1 MGSLLRRAIG
11 SRFAAVGFQEA
22 SPCAMVRIGRWALRR
37 INSQSVG
44 LPCPRFTEGQEFIVE
59 YGRQPKDFCGWAW
72 NDIHKAC
79 LVPRQG
85 GNFRL
90 VER

>member
-11 SRFAAVGFQEA
+11 SRFGAVGFQEA

-59 YGRQPKDFCGWAW
+59 YGRQRHRHPASPAPRPAKLTWA
-72 NDIHKAC
+72 A
-79 LVPRQG
+79 
-85 GNFRL
+85 
-90 VER
+90 